1 MKRDKNVLF
10 NTEAIK
16 KDPSNNFIRE
26 WTKIKHMTIIITF
39 SELRITLVRLFDYGI
54 NTQIAISLFY
64 EG

>member
-54 NTQIAISLFY
+54 NT
-64 EG
+64 